1 MDESVRKSA
10 QELIDW
16 LLDRLTIKGEP
27 SEDGRGVPISW
38 EGDLKV
44 TVAGRELAAI
54 VERDAAL
61 TPVMRALARAKMDEN
76 PTPAYFTAKLD
87 EVLSEMPD
95 GEWRPWTFALPLS
108 IKQVAGGEP
117 FNLRIYGQDFAIM
130 SRSEAEQFIDQP
142 LHEGALRRILKR
154 PDLPRRCPK
163 YYLIAEHHGPTQREA
178 WERLTP
184 AFDTLMGYLELFFS
198 LGRHQILGDTIRSQI
213 RHPEWMLWGSESGDI
228 ERTFFITD
236 ADRKRPRLKITADD
250 VDTLQNQSEFI
261 REEPKSS
268 STAALLADAFRLYHQ
283 AMNRMHKADCFLGLW
298 QTLEVVVRSE
308 TINADSQKIVQRAAW
323 YTRKFDLPGS
333 GMNHLLEELSGKRND
348 IVHHGFNQV
357 TNEDINLLKLTCD
370 TALMW
375 VLRNLNEVPTKKDLE
390 PHYKIIDA
398 HYRIRAAENQIASAQ
413 AQLSS

>member
-1 MDESVRKSA
+1 
-10 QELIDW
+10 
-16 LLDRLTIKGEP
+16 
-27 SEDGRGVPISW
+27 
-38 EGDLKV
+38 
-44 TVAGRELAAI
+44 
-54 VERDAAL
+54 
-61 TPVMRALARAKMDEN
+61 
-76 PTPAYFTAKLD
+76 
-87 EVLSEMPD
+87 
-95 GEWRPWTFALPLS
+95 
-108 IKQVAGGEP
+108 
-117 FNLRIYGQDFAIM
+117 
-130 SRSEAEQFIDQP
+130 
-142 LHEGALRRILKR
+142 
-154 PDLPRRCPK
+154 
-163 YYLIAEHHGPTQREA
+163 
-178 WERLTP
+178 
-184 AFDTLMGYLELFFS
+184 
-198 LGRHQILGDTIRSQI
+198 
-213 RHPEWMLWGSESGDI
+213 MLWGSESGDI

-236 ADRKRPRLKITADD
+236 ADWKRPRLKITADD

>member
-1 MDESVRKSA
+1 MDKSVRKSA

-16 LLDRLTIKGEP
+16 LLDRLTIQGEP
-27 SEDGRGVPISW
+27 SEDGRGTPISW
-38 EGDLKV
+38 TDDLKV

-108 IKQVAGGEP
+108 INQVAGGEP

-154 PDLPRRCPK
+154 PNFPRWCPK
-163 YYLIAEHHGPTQREA
+163 YYLIAEHHGPTRHVA
-178 WERLTP
+178 WDRLTP

-213 RHPEWMLWGSESGDI
+213 RHPEWMLWRSESGDI

-236 ADRKRPRLKITADD
+236 ADRKRSRLKMAADD

-308 TINADSQKIVQRAAW
+308 TINADSQKIIQRTAW
-323 YTRKFDLPGS
+323 YTREFELPGS
-333 GMNHLLEELSGKRND
+333 GMNHLLGELSSKRND

-370 TALMW
+370 AALMW
-375 VLRNLNEVPTKKDLE
+375 VLRNLDKVPTKKDL
-390 PHYKIIDA
+390 DA
-398 HYRIRAAENQIASAQ
+398 HYKIRAAEDQIASAQ
-413 AQLSS
+413 AQLSSEELP